1 MATMKKLFP
10 LYIAKASNLFLM
22 ITLCMTL
29 FTACNDDNKGNAQM
43 NIAGIYLEDATS
55 NVPDRKVEFAR
66 LGQLIRIE
74 GSGFTGLKKVYING
88 YNCYFNPVFVT
99 DASLLVKVDKNLPTI
114 KADESV
120 RNKILLVKDNT
131 QLEYAFSIRASA
143 PSITN
148 ISNTL
153 PKPGETI
160 IVYGEGLQEVSKV
173 TFPGEITVEGSDN
186 IFSDADGE
194 YFTVTVPDGVT
205 ESGYLT
211 IECANGGAYSP
222 AFYNYTKGII
232 LDFDTEGQQGS
243 WGSNASM
250 VFPEDLVD
258 DPLNTGRGKCVMLP
272 AAKQVPVA
280 AGKNRTAEVWTA
292 GNDVDDWTPETRG
305 IDATTNVSACGIQ
318 FDVYV
323 PESNPWAGSGF
334 IKICLVNGLNGGEWA
349 TSDNKDCYNYVPWV
363 VDGKVVPFYT
373 AGWQTV
379 TVPFSKFYIC
389 SQNADVANLTYQ
401 FILDRRNEAS
411 YCNFGFYYEN
421 SDFTLDK
428 ITGNSA
434 DEATEFPSSASSAQI
449 YIDNVRIVPLNAPAY
464 TDYPEN

>member
-1 MATMKKLFP
+1 MKKSFF
-10 LYIAKASNLFLM
+10 LYISKALSLFLA
-22 ITLCMTL
+22 ITFCTSL
-29 FTACNDDNKGNAQM
+29 FTACNDDDDKGNAQM
-43 NIAGIYLEDATS
+43 NITGIYLEDATS
-55 NVPDRKVEFAR
+55 NVPDRKVDFAR

-74 GSGFTGLKKVYING
+74 GSGFTGLKKIYING

-99 DASLLVKVDKNLPTI
+99 ETSLLVTVNKDMPTTE
-114 KADESV
+114 ADESV

-131 QLEYAFSIRASA
+131 QLEYEFTIRASA
-143 PSITN
+143 PSITS

-173 TFPGEITVEGSDN
+173 IFPGEVTVEGSEN
-186 IFSDADGE
+186 IFSDADGK
-194 YFTVTVPDGVT
+194 YFTVVVPDGVT

-222 AFYNYTKGII
+222 AFFNYSKGII

-243 WGSNASM
+243 WGSNTSM
-250 VFPEDLVD
+250 IFPEDLVD

-292 GNDVDDWTPETRG
+292 GNDVDDWTPATRG
-305 IDATTNVSACGIQ
+305 IEATTNVSACGIQ
-318 FDVYV
+318 FDIYV
-323 PESNPWAGSGF
+323 PESNPWVGSGF
-334 IKICLVNGLNGGEWA
+334 IKICLLNGLNGGEWA

-363 VDGKVVPFYT
+363 VNGKAVPFYT
-373 AGWQTV
+373 ARWQTV
-379 TVPFSKFYIC
+379 TIPFSKFYIC
-389 SQNADVANLTYQ
+389 SQNSDAANLTYQ
-401 FILDRRNEAS
+401 FILDRRSSAS
-411 YCNFGFYYEN
+411 YCNFGLYYEN

-434 DEATEFPSSASSAQI
+434 DETTEFLSSASSAQI
-449 YIDNVRIVPLNAPAY
+449 YIDNVRIVPLSTPAY